1 MPTLF
6 LQDSINHYGLKSRT
20 VDTYY
25 GIITNISSSNVN
37 MRRYFVFI
45 HHPSVRKTVYADDK
59 RPMSD
64 TTLLLPGSLVAL
76 NTSNSF
82 DFSIVR
88 TTTTSRVFSTRGN
101 NNNIILTEDELLEI
115 YGSDYPRLSKEFP
128 LNIENPV
135 IESLSTQIQPS
146 FIYYLEGKLT
156 ENSST
161 APSVQEF
168 GKPFPTPY
176 NNTPVSS
183 NSLLEEYSE
192 VRDFGDPSS
201 LRGFEDPFSF
211 SSGNVNSTLNL
222 ESESQNPLF
231 GNKINTNTSVYD
243 LSNFGTRVIEYTDIH
258 GNSFTKTNQ
267 HVISSEESI
276 NIVHR
281 DYENHVAIAIKR
293 LSDLDKDNDV
303 KRKFSSVSDIKTTPN
318 GLEFVTSPIT
328 KNEFFE
334 KLQQNYTEAEIDNI
348 LTQLERL
355 KEVEKCIQ
363 QTVKQTRKKTR
374 SLQQKL
380 LDEIIEKGSR
390 LILDELNNNL
400 PGFLQVDIDLQ
411 KNEDGDFVV
420 KSFKIGAV
428 RYFIGEKLDGS
439 EDYVEVDGE
448 AFNPYIE
455 SAVGELNKILPD
467 YLQTSANELGLSIGT
482 FTIRKQDLKEDEIK
496 EYRVRDDV
504 VLLNNRGTLY
514 LQMQGAKFNFGRV
527 GDLFLDKGINKGI
540 SELNEELPDFLQAS
554 YRREGD
560 VRIFDVGPF
569 TITATG
575 PEKGLYVDK
584 ERLRNTIT
592 GLPERLFNQLPA
604 PLQPSARIIW
614 KEATDYLVDDIFY
627 KKDTERQRQQQQ
639 AEEKRQTIAAVQN
652 SCLQDLQYKTN
663 LDNNSVD
670 VIIPK
675 PDGSPSDI
683 SVNIPL
689 VPETKTP
696 PK

>member
-1 MPTLF
+1 MLG
-6 LQDSINHYGLKSRT
+6 LQDSINHYGLKSKT

-25 GIITNISSSNVN
+25 GRVTRVRTQDELL
-37 MRRYFVFI
+37 RRYFVFI
-45 HHPSVRKTVYADDK
+45 NHPTIRKTVYANDIRSD
-59 RPMSD
+59 SD
-64 TTLLLPGSLVAL
+64 TNFLKAGQLVAL
-76 NTSNSF
+76 ETTNLF
-82 DFSIVR
+82 DFNIVR
-88 TTTTSRVFSTRGN
+88 STTTTPFISKEPNQV
-101 NNNIILTEDELLEI
+101 LTEEELREI
-115 YGSDYPRLSKEFP
+115 YGSDYKRLSTEFP
-128 LNIENPV
+128 LDIGNPV
-135 IESLSTQIQPS
+135 TESLSANIQPH
-146 FIYYLEGKLT
+146 FNYYLEGKLT
-156 ENSST
+156 EGSSSSSNIQEFGT
-161 APSVQEF
+161 PFPPLNNNNPTSPIPPNPSVQQF
-168 GKPFPTPY
+168 SDRLGFADT
-176 NNTPVSS
+176 VSLGTS
-183 NSLLEEYSE
+183 
-192 VRDFGDPSS
+192 GDSS
-201 LRGFEDPFSF
+201 LSSSTSSPNSF
-211 SSGNVNSTLNL
+211 GSTLPTTSSDLLTTTYNL
-222 ESESQNPLF
+222 S
-231 GNKINTNTSVYD
+231 KTTYD
-243 LSNFGTRVIEYTDIH
+243 LSKLRTRVIEYTDLH
-258 GNSFTKTNQ
+258 GNRISKTNSNI
-267 HVISSEESI
+267 VSSEESI
-276 NIVHR
+276 NLINR
-281 DYENHVAIAIKR
+281 NNEDHVAIAIKR
-293 LSDLDKDNDV
+293 LSDLDKNNDV
-303 KRKFSSVSDIKTTPN
+303 KRKFSSVSDIKTTAN

-328 KNEFFE
+328 KEDFFE
-334 KLQQNYTEAEIDNI
+334 KLQQNYTEAEVNNVIE
-348 LTQLERL
+348 QLDRL
-355 KEVEKCIQ
+355 KEVEDCIQ
-363 QTVKQTRKKTR
+363 KTVEQTKKKTR

-390 LILDELNNNL
+390 LILDELNKGL

-428 RYFIGEKLDGS
+428 RYYIGEKDDGS

-448 AFNPYIE
+448 AFNPYID

-467 YLQTSANELGLSIGT
+467 YLQTSASELGLSIGT

-496 EYRVRDDV
+496 EYKVRDDV
-504 VLLNNRGTLY
+504 VLLNNRGTLV

-527 GDLFLDKGINKGI
+527 GDLFLDKGINRGI
-540 SELNEELPDFLQAS
+540 SELNESLPDFLQAS

-614 KEATDYLVDDIFY
+614 KEVTDYLVDDIFY
-627 KKDTERQRQQQQ
+627 KKDTERQREQEK
-639 AEEKRQTIAAVQN
+639 AEEQRQTIAAVKN
-652 SCLQDLQYKTN
+652 SCLQDFQYK
-663 LDNNSVD
+663 DNPGTNSVD

>member
-1 MPTLF
+1 MSSLN

-25 GIITNISSSNVN
+25 GIITNISDSNVY
-37 MRRYFVFI
+37 MKRYYVFI
-45 HHPSVRKTVYADDK
+45 HTPYIRKPVYADDK
-59 RPMSD
+59 RPGSD
-64 TTLLLPGSLVAL
+64 NSPLLPGNLVAL

-88 TTTTSRVFSTRGN
+88 TISTRRFSTN
-101 NNNIILTEDELLEI
+101 NSNNTILTEEELLEI
-115 YGSDYPRLSKEFP
+115 YGSDYVRLSKEFP
-128 LNIENPV
+128 IDIENPV

-146 FIYYLEGKLT
+146 VIDYLEGKLT
-156 ENSST
+156 ES
-161 APSVQEF
+161 SVQESV
-168 GKPFPTPY
+168 KPNSLP
-176 NNTPVSS
+176 NNS
-183 NSLLEEYSE
+183 NSTSP
-192 VRDFGDPSS
+192 DSS
-201 LRGFEDPFSF
+201 LQQYSDVTGFGNQYVFS
-211 SSGNVNSTLNL
+211 T
-222 ESESQNPLF
+222 ESDSQNPSF
-231 GNKINTNTSVYD
+231 GNKINTSVYD
-243 LSNFGTRVIEYTDIH
+243 LSKIGTRVIEYSDIH
-258 GNSFTKTNQ
+258 GNSFTKTNL
-267 HVISSEESI
+267 HIISSEESI
-276 NIVHR
+276 NIAHR
-281 DYENHVAIAIKR
+281 KNEDHVAIAIKK

-303 KRKFSSVSDIKTTPN
+303 KRKFSSVSDIKTTAN

-328 KNEFFE
+328 KNGFFE
-334 KLQQNYTEAEIDNI
+334 KLQQNYTEAEINNI

-363 QTVKQTRKKTR
+363 QTAKQTRKKTR

-390 LILDELNNNL
+390 LILDELNKNL

-467 YLQTSANELGLSIGT
+467 YLQTSASELGLSIGT

-496 EYRVRDDV
+496 EYKVRDDV
-504 VLLNNRGTLY
+504 VLLNNKGTLY

-639 AEEKRQTIAAVQN
+639 AEEQRQTIAAVQN
-652 SCLQDLQYKTN
+652 SCLQDLQYKSN
-663 LDNNSVD
+663 LGDNSVD

>member
-25 GIITNISSSNVN
+25 GIITNISAKDASI
-37 MRRYFVFI
+37 RRYYVFI
-45 HHPSVRKTVYADDK
+45 NHPSIRKTVYADDK
-59 RPMSD
+59 RPGSD

-88 TTTTSRVFSTRGN
+88 TTTSNRVFNTKGN
-101 NNNIILTEDELLEI
+101 NEDILLTEEELLEI

-156 ENSST
+156 ENSSL
-161 APSVQEF
+161 APPVQEF
-168 GKPFPTPY
+168 GKPFPPL
-176 NNTPVSS
+176 NNS
-183 NSLLEEYSE
+183 NPTFPIPPDPPLQEYS
-192 VRDFGDPSS
+192 DP
-201 LRGFEDPFSF
+201 RGFADPFTF
-211 SSGNVNSTLNL
+211 STGNANSNL
-222 ESESQNPLF
+222 DSINSESQNPSF
-231 GNKINTNTSVYD
+231 GNKINTSVYD
-243 LSNFGTRVIEYTDIH
+243 LSKFGTRVIEYTDIH
-258 GNSFTKTNQ
+258 GNRFTKTNEYI
-267 HVISSEESI
+267 ISSEESI
-276 NIVHR
+276 NIVNKS
-281 DYENHVAIAIKR
+281 YENHVAIAIKR
-293 LSDLDKDNDV
+293 LSNLDKDNDV

-328 KNEFFE
+328 KEGFFE

-348 LTQLERL
+348 IAQLERL

-363 QTVKQTRKKTR
+363 QTVKQTKKKTR

-439 EDYVEVDGE
+439 EDYVVVDGE
-448 AFNPYIE
+448 VFNPYIE

-467 YLQTSANELGLSIGT
+467 YLQTSASELGLSIGT

-504 VLLNNRGTLY
+504 VLLNNKGTLY

-639 AEEKRQTIAAVQN
+639 AEEQRQTIAAVQN

-663 LDNNSVD
+663 LDSNSVD